1 MKKLLFLVLVLA
13 MASLANATIS
23 MTLSGSSNTGWGTL
37 NLWVVPSSNQSDLS
51 MAVCIQGVGTLSSYL
66 GPDAPPDSWP
76 GSIEPFYYD
85 GGIGEVFNMISYTSI
100 YPTGVWLM
108 INYSGAVLG
117 DKITAYQSFD
127 GNFDDVDLISNT
139 ITIVP
144 EPATI
149 ALLCLGGLMIR
160 RKK

>member
-1 MKKLLFLVLVLA
+1 
-13 MASLANATIS
+13 
-23 MTLSGSSNTGWGTL
+23 
-37 NLWVVPSSNQSDLS
+37 
-51 MAVCIQGVGTLSSYL
+51 
-66 GPDAPPDSWP
+66 
-76 GSIEPFYYD
+76 
-85 GGIGEVFNMISYTSI
+85 
-100 YPTGVWLM
+100 
-108 INYSGAVLG
+108 VLG